1 MGTQLT
7 NQQSYSTQRNGS
19 GSANQMLNGKCAPSA
34 NNVNSHLVD
43 ACHRPE
49 LVIAMSK
56 QKRSAQP
63 MSGEEIS
70 NKRRL
75 LDATRDREYSP
86 PAVANTATTYPK
98 FRAFGEFLSH
108 SLTELPHTT
117 SMRLVEKFTRE
128 LVQAAIAV
136 EEQHLQQQQQPQN
149 TQSQDEQQQQK
160 QTGQQQQKQ
169 GSAEPS
175 SMDEMDE

>member
-7 NQQSYSTQRNGS
+7 NQQNYSTQRNGGGS
-19 GSANQMLNGKCAPSA
+19 GNQMLNGKCAPPA
-34 NNVNSHLVD
+34 NNVNSHMVD

-56 QKRSAQP
+56 QKRAAQSL
-63 MSGEEIS
+63 SGEEIS

-75 LDATRDREYSP
+75 LDATREREYSP

-136 EEQHLQQQQQPQN
+136 EEQHLQKQQQN
-149 TQSQDEQQQQK
+149 TQSQDGQQQQE
-160 QTGQQQQKQ
+160 QTGQQQKQ

>member
-1 MGTQLT
+1 M
-7 NQQSYSTQRNGS
+7 
-19 GSANQMLNGKCAPSA
+19 
-34 NNVNSHLVD
+34 VD

-56 QKRSAQP
+56 QKRAAQP
-63 MSGEEIS
+63 LSGEEIS

-75 LDATRDREYSP
+75 LDATREREYSP

-136 EEQHLQQQQQPQN
+136 EEQHLQKQQQN
-149 TQSQDEQQQQK
+149 TQSQDGQQQQE
-160 QTGQQQQKQ
+160 QTGQQQKQ

>member
-1 MGTQLT
+1 M
-7 NQQSYSTQRNGS
+7 
-19 GSANQMLNGKCAPSA
+19 
-34 NNVNSHLVD
+34 VD

-56 QKRSAQP
+56 QKRAAQP
-63 MSGEEIS
+63 LSGEEIS

-75 LDATRDREYSP
+75 LDATREREYSP

-128 LVQAAIAV
+128 LVQAAIAA
-136 EEQHLQQQQQPQN
+136 EEQHLQKQQQN
-149 TQSQDEQQQQK
+149 TQSQDGQQQQE
-160 QTGQQQQKQ
+160 QTGQQQKQ

>member
-19 GSANQMLNGKCAPSA
+19 GSGNQMLNGKCAAPA

-56 QKRSAQP
+56 QKRAAQP

-75 LDATRDREYSP
+75 LDATREREYST

-128 LVQAAIAV
+128 LVQAAIAA
-136 EEQHLQQQQQPQN
+136 EEQHLQQQQQN
-149 TQSQDEQQQQK
+149 SQSQDEQHQQV
-160 QTGQQQQKQ
+160 QTGQQQEKQ